1 MRILLVIQRGTLLR
15 FALLVPALAERGH
28 EVHVALA
35 GGAPPPQTI
44 ELLEE
49 IRTDH
54 PGVTYGLCPIRTDSE
69 SWRELAWM
77 VRGMADLA
85 HNAHP
90 RYAKARGLRRRT
102 NKHVLRPLERGTGF
116 EPLARRLALRE
127 GSALAKRTDA
137 DRSRRALER
146 AARLEAAIPSDPA
159 IDRFVLELRPDV
171 VVATGTFR
179 HVSEEVEVLKSAR
192 RLGIPTGISISSWDS
207 LTNKGALK
215 FTPERVFVWNEA
227 QARDAEE
234 LHLIPRERIRLTGAH
249 AFDDWFARRPTRT
262 REELL
267 TEVGLDPSRPYL
279 AYLCSSGT
287 IVGVPGRRRT
297 TSTSE
302 GEAGFIS
309 SWVQALRDS
318 GDERLRGIGVIVRPH
333 PNSRLDADAIDF
345 DNVVVWPAGGA
356 YPVAADARAD
366 FYDTLFHSEAV
377 VGINTTSMIE
387 AATVGKSVLT
397 VLVPE
402 FAQETTLHFHNLLA
416 ENGGFLHVAASL
428 DEHVRQLAQVLDE
441 DEEGQ
446 ERRRRFVEWFV
457 RPAGIDRSAGP
468 VAAEAIEELAGL
480 PVDRPNGSRALRVAL
495 TLETG
500 LSAAHRSYRRLR
512 A

>member
-1 MRILLVIQRGTLLR
+1 MRVLLVIQRGTLLR

-35 GGAPPPQTI
+35 GGAPPPQTV
-44 ELLEE
+44 ELAEE
-49 IRTDH
+49 IRARY
-54 PGVTYGLCPIRTDSE
+54 PGVTYGLCPTRTDSE
-69 SWRELAWM
+69 SWRQLAWM

-102 NKHVLRPLERGTGF
+102 KKHVLRPLERGDGF

-127 GSALAKRTDA
+127 GTALAKQTDA
-137 DRSRRALER
+137 ERSRRTLER

-159 IDRFVLELRPDV
+159 VDRFVLELRPDV

-192 RLGIPTGISISSWDS
+192 RLGIPTGIFISSWDS

-215 FTPERVFVWNEA
+215 FVPERVFVWNEA

-249 AFDDWFARRPTRT
+249 AFDDWFARSPTRT
-262 REELL
+262 RDELL
-267 TEVGLDPSRPYL
+267 REVGLDPSRPYL

-287 IVGVPGRRRT
+287 IVGVPGHRRT
-297 TSTSE
+297 TATSE
-302 GEAGFIS
+302 GEAGFVS
-309 SWVQALRDS
+309 SWVQALRAS
-318 GDERLRGIGVIVRPH
+318 ADERLRGIGVIVRPH
-333 PNSRLDADAIDF
+333 PNSKLDEEAIRF
-345 DNVVVWPAGGA
+345 ENVAVWPSGGA

-387 AATVGKSVLT
+387 AAIVGKSVLT

-416 ENGGFLHVAASL
+416 QNGGFLHVAKTL
-428 DEHVRQLAQVLDE
+428 DEHVAQLAHVLDE

-457 RPAGIDRSAGP
+457 RPAGIDRAAAP
-468 VAAEAIEELAGL
+468 VAAEAIEELTGLPADSPDGSRLLRTALLLEAGL
-480 PVDRPNGSRALRVAL
+480 G
-495 TLETG
+495 
-500 LSAAHRSYRRLR
+500 AAHRRFRR
-512 A
+512 

>member
-28 EVHVALA
+28 EVHIALA

-44 ELLEE
+44 ELAEE
-49 IRTDH
+49 IRERY
-54 PGVTYGLCPIRTDSE
+54 PSVTYGLCPARTDSE

-90 RYAKARGLRRRT
+90 RYARARGLRRRT
-102 NKHVLRPLERGTGF
+102 KKHVLRPLERGVEL

-127 GSALAKRTDA
+127 GTALAGQTDA
-137 DRSRRALER
+137 GRSRRALER

-159 IDRFVLELRPDV
+159 IDRFVLDLRPDV

-192 RLGIPTGISISSWDS
+192 RLGIPTGIFISSWDS

-215 FTPERVFVWNEA
+215 FTPERLFVWNEA

-234 LHLIPRERIRLTGAH
+234 LHLIPRDRIRLTGAH

-262 REELL
+262 PEQLL
-267 TEVGLDPSRPYL
+267 GEVGLDASRPYL

-287 IVGVPGRRRT
+287 IVGVPGHRRT

-309 SWVQALRDS
+309 SWVEALHASD
-318 GDERLRGIGVIVRPH
+318 DERLRRMGVIVRPH
-333 PNSRLDADAIDF
+333 PNSELDADAIRHE
-345 DNVVVWPAGGA
+345 NVVVWPPGGA

-387 AATVGKSVLT
+387 ASIVGKSVLT

-402 FAQETTLHFHNLLA
+402 FAQQTTLHFHNLLA

-428 DEHVRQLAQVLDE
+428 DEHVEQLAGVLDE
-441 DEEGQ
+441 DEEGR
-446 ERRRRFVEWFV
+446 ERRGRFVEWFV
-457 RPAGIDRSAGP
+457 RPAGIDRAAAP
-468 VAAEAIEELAGL
+468 VAAEAIEDLAAL
-480 PVDRPNGSRALRVAL
+480 PADSPKGSRALRAAL

>member
-1 MRILLVIQRGTLLR
+1 VRILLVIQRGTLLR

-28 EVHVALA
+28 HIHVALA
-35 GGAPPPQTI
+35 GGDPPSPTV
-44 ELLEE
+44 ELVEE
-49 IRTDH
+49 IRGRF
-54 PGVTYGLCPIRTDSE
+54 PNVTCGPCPTRTDSE

-77 VRGMADLA
+77 VRGLADLA

-90 RYAKARGLRRRT
+90 RYAKARGLRQRT
-102 NKHVLRPLERGTGF
+102 KKHVLRPLGRDPRF
-116 EPLARRLALRE
+116 EPVARRLALRE
-127 GSALAKRTDA
+127 GRALAKKTDA
-137 DRSRRALER
+137 ERSRLVLER
-146 AARLEAAIPSDPA
+146 AARLEASIPSDPA
-159 IDRFVLELRPDV
+159 IERRLHELAPDA

-179 HVSEEVEVLKSAR
+179 HLSEEVEVLKSAR
-192 RLGIPTGISISSWDS
+192 RLGIPTGIFISSWDS

-234 LHLIPRERIRLTGAH
+234 LHLIPRARIRLTGAH

-267 TEVGLDPSRPYL
+267 GEVGLDPARPYL

-287 IVGVPGRRRT
+287 IVGAPGVRRT
-297 TSTSE
+297 TSTAQ
-302 GEAGFIS
+302 GEAAFIS
-309 SWVQALRDS
+309 RWADALRAG
-318 GDERLRGIGVIVRPH
+318 GDPRLRDIGVIVRPH
-333 PNSRLDADAIDF
+333 PNSKLEADQIRH
-345 DNVVVWPAGGA
+345 DNVVVWPAAGA
-356 YPVAADARAD
+356 YPVASDARAD

-416 ENGGFLHVAASL
+416 ENGGFLHVASSL
-428 DEHVRQLAQVLDE
+428 DEHVAQLGHVLDE

-446 ERRRRFVEWFV
+446 VRRARFVEWFV
-457 RPAGIDRSAGP
+457 RPAGIDRAAAP

-480 PVDRPNGSRALRVAL
+480 VADPGGGSRALRAAFTVEA
-495 TLETG
+495 G
-500 LSAAHRSYRRLR
+500 LSSLHRGYRRLR